1 MPSNDLPQ
9 GIYAP
14 LSQAMTDSDSEE
26 EIHNS
31 NKPGGGKNYHKRLA
45 PQYFFNFENLNNHYN
60 NYNCRNFYSKSSARN
75 NKMAMNGGAAV
86 DGGSLASFNS
96 ESDLQNTSADN
107 VAILGP
113 SARKN
118 SNSNDEGM
126 SPLRKL
132 CFIGSILFCFFTVA
146 VFLWVVPCNDGGV
159 CPAPLDRIKTH
170 NWLNNYTSI
179 ELKGKINVVDGKEG
193 RTWEKYLLF
202 LYRGDVFYPEFAQNN
217 KMKNGIISIVGS
229 SGAVAWLDY
238 HNNEP
243 LSMDCSLIDIDRN
256 GKSDCLIVDEVGEI
270 GVIHPISG
278 QWWWKYKPPTQE
290 KIDTLDL
297 PVILP
302 DMNDDKV
309 FEILLATSKSANDT
323 GRRNFIRILSGKTG
337 RPIGDGHLIHDCIK
351 IRKLQI
357 DGGMVNY
364 LCVQNKTDVKRSKT
378 ILEFYSLVT
387 NKSIGQ
393 KSIGK
398 SGNIPQFKN
407 YGQRK
412 EVEHQGNVYNLN
424 GRELYIENNGKCPHN
439 CNMSFLLSEKKDGKV
454 VTIKNFTQSG
464 MYGMVPTQWH
474 FKNGK
479 SDLSGFVIKFW
490 KWDDTDL
497 NETVTRAKRET
508 SSSYEFNVFDQLIQ
522 KRHTYSI
529 PPRKRVERSIANITK
544 QKSGTNNYKMQLIK
558 ETVYIIIF
566 NGGHTDFENTSQSN
580 IIQFCRNNSDSE
592 VICQPDLNN
601 QENSLLIADLDQDG
615 SQELVSYYSTFV
627 NQNEEKKDWK
637 LVTYVNL
644 LRLEAELPSLYENG
658 VVGGAIGSTDN
669 TNIAANANV

>member
-31 NKPGGGKNYHKRLA
+31 NKLLNVKNHHKRLA

-60 NYNCRNFYSKSSARN
+60 NYNCRNFYNKSSNRS
-75 NKMAMNGGAAV
+75 NKMSSNEGTIDA
-86 DGGSLASFNS
+86 GSLASFNS
-96 ESDLQNTSADN
+96 ESDIQNTSADN
-107 VAILGP
+107 VAILGS
-113 SARKN
+113 SAKKN
-118 SNSNDEGM
+118 SSNGDGM

-146 VFLWVVPCNDGGV
+146 VFLWVIPCNDGGV
-159 CPAPLDRIKTH
+159 CPAPVDRMKTH
-170 NWLNNYTSI
+170 NWINNYTML
-179 ELKGKINVVDGKEG
+179 ELKGKINVIEGKEG
-193 RTWEKYLLF
+193 RPWEKCLLF
-202 LYRGDVFYPEFAQNN
+202 LFRGDAFYPEFVQNN
-217 KMKNGIISIVGS
+217 NKRKNGIVSIESS
-229 SGAVAWLDY
+229 SGTIWWVVY
-238 HNNEP
+238 HKNEP
-243 LSMDCSLIDIDRN
+243 LSMDCSLIDVDNN
-256 GKSDCLIVDEVGEI
+256 GKADCLIVDDVGQI
-270 GVIHPISG
+270 GVINPTSG
-278 QWWWKYKPPTQE
+278 AKWWEYIPPAPQ

-302 DMNDDKV
+302 DMDNDNV
-309 FEILLATSKSANDT
+309 YEILLATSRNSNET
-323 GRRNFIRILSGKTG
+323 RRRNYIRIISGKTG
-337 RPIGDGHLIHDCIK
+337 KPIGNGHLIHDCIK
-351 IRKLQI
+351 IRKLQL
-357 DGGMVNY
+357 DGDMVNF

-378 ILEFYSLVT
+378 ILELYALVT

-393 KSIGK
+393 KIGK
-398 SGNIPQFKN
+398 SNNIPQFKS

-412 EVEHQGNVYNLN
+412 EIEHQGNLYILN
-424 GRELYIENNGKCPHN
+424 GRELYIENNGKCPQN
-439 CNMSFLLSEKKDGKV
+439 CSMTFILSEKQNGKV
-454 VTIKNFTQSG
+454 VTIKNFTQSN

-474 FKNGK
+474 FKTAK
-479 SDLSGFVIKFW
+479 SELSGFVVKFW
-490 KWDDTDL
+490 KWEDMDSNDTSPRTKRDL
-497 NETVTRAKRET
+497 TAD
-508 SSSYEFNVFDQLIQ
+508 YEFNVFDQLIQ
-522 KRHTYSI
+522 KRHTFSI
-529 PPRKRVERSIANITK
+529 PPKRRVERSIANITK

-580 IIQFCRNNSDSE
+580 IVQFCRNNSDHDM
-592 VICQPDLNN
+592 ICQPDLNN

-627 NQNEEKKDWK
+627 NQNEDNKAWK

-658 VVGGAIGSTDN
+658 IVGNGATNNIN
-669 TNIAANANV
+669 NNIAVNANV